1 MSMAGR
7 QRAAVLGA
15 VFACLLIASV
25 MTIMKRGGVDAA
37 AWTLLLFSG
46 VLAAAALMAFFSKDE
61 ENDTS
66 QTATIVDA
74 ATQSDS
80 TVEQSAS
87 EGLPDPAEAGFDV
100 PVL

>member
-15 VFACLLIASV
+15 VFACLLVASV

-61 ENDTS
+61 EMDTS
-66 QTATIVDA
+66 QATNLNA
-74 ATQSDS
+74 STQSDS

>member
-15 VFACLLIASV
+15 VFACLLVASV

-61 ENDTS
+61 EMDTS
-66 QTATIVDA
+66 QATNLDA
-74 ATQSDS
+74 STHSDS